1 MSNDIDKSN
10 YELDLDN
17 VDTKIMQL
25 ANEMIKASLDDKKK
39 AEETF
44 TYIKTLINNVEEE
57 NKKVEEEI
65 QQAKSEGRKPDRVY
79 KRSVT
84 GLLEQ
89 LNRSLDISISSTE
102 KLVDLANI
110 CTKLKSIDA
119 KRNKDDFGGDGLRN
133 RLLKEIKDE
142 QKT

>member
-1 MSNDIDKSN
+1 MDNEIDTTKF
-10 YELDLDN
+10 ELDLES

-25 ANEMIKASLDDKKK
+25 ANEMIKASLSDKAK

-44 TYIKTLINNVEEE
+44 TYIKTLINKTEEE
-57 NKKVEEEI
+57 NAKVEEEI
-65 QQAKSEGRKPDRVY
+65 QLAKDEGRKPDRVY

-89 LNRSLDISISSTE
+89 LNKSLDISISSTE

-119 KRNKDDFGGDGLRN
+119 KQSKGDFGGLRSQ
-133 RLLKEIKDE
+133 LLKEIKDE
-142 QKT
+142 QK

>member
-1 MSNDIDKSN
+1 MNDVDKFN
-10 YELDLDN
+10 YGLDLDN
-17 VDTKIMQL
+17 VDSKIIQL

-65 QQAKSEGRKPDRVY
+65 QLAKLEDRKPDRVY
-79 KRSVT
+79 KRSIT

-89 LNRSLDISISSTE
+89 LNKSLEISISSTE

-110 CTKLKSIDA
+110 CTKLKSINSKND
-119 KRNKDDFGGDGLRN
+119 KGDGGLRSQ
-133 RLLKEIKDE
+133 LLKEIKDE
-142 QKT
+142 RKK